1 MTPYPKIE
9 SVFFREEKT
18 HKFIDGRWRLPEFE
32 YLQNAEWICEEKVD
46 GTNIR
51 VMWDGYKVRFGGKT
65 DNAQLY
71 TPLLDRLFEMFPPT
85 KMQEVFSFDVKNII
99 KTPTEIC
106 LYGEGYGAK
115 IQKGGG
121 WYLSDGVDFVLFDVK
136 VDSWWLKRGDVE
148 DVAMRLALHS
158 APVRLRGTLHEAIDF
173 TRSGFESQWGPFP
186 AEGLVCRPAVDLFAR
201 NCDRIITKMKT
212 KDW

>member
-1 MTPYPKIE
+1 MTPYHKIE
-9 SVFFREEKT
+9 SVFFRDEKT
-18 HKFIDGRWRLPEFE
+18 HKFIDGAWRLPEFE
-32 YLQNAEWICEEKVD
+32 YLTDAEWICEEKID

-51 VMWDGYKVRFGGKT
+51 VMWYGSEVCFHGKT

-71 TPLLDRLFEMFPPT
+71 VPLLHRL
-85 KMQEVFSFDVKNII
+85 QEVFSAAKLQEAFPPNADG
-99 KTPTEIC
+99 TPTAVC

-121 WYLSDGVDFVLFDVK
+121 QYIPDGVDFVLFDVK
-136 VDSWWLKRGDVE
+136 VGHWWLMRADVE
-148 DVAMRLALHS
+148 NVAMRLSLHS
-158 APVRLRGTLHEAIDF
+158 APVRLRGTLQQAIDF
-173 TRSGFESQWGPFP
+173 THAGFASQWGPFP

-201 NCDRIITKMKT
+201 NGDRIITKIKT